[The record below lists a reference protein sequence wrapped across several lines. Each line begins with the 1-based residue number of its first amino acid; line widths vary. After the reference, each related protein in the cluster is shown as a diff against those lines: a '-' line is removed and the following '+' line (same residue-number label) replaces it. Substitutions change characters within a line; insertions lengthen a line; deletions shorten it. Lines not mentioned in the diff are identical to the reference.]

1 MARQLRF
8 DTPEELADKIIDKLS
23 QAELHVTTRALIV
36 HINAQIPVQELEK
49 TVAASNAVVETSRKS
64 KARKPEIIAP
74 QASTDKMWLYRA
86 KKGWGLTNLTMPI
99 ERVAQR
105 LQQHYGC
112 EILATKE
119 GKINFLPSNPT
130 TIDELQNKGF
140 VVYRQD
146 LNKKAA

>member
-36 HINAQIPVQELEK
+36 HINAQIPDKELEK
-49 TVAASNAVVETSRKS
+49 TVAANNKAVVETSRKP
-64 KARKPEIIAP
+64 KALKP
-74 QASTDKMWLYRA
+74 QVSTDKMWLYQA
-86 KKGWGLTNLTMPI
+86 KKGWALANINLPI
-99 ERVAQR
+99 EKVIQR
-105 LQQHYGC
+105 LQKHYGC
-112 EILATKE
+112 KILATKE
-119 GKINFLPSNPT
+119 GKINFLPSKPT
-130 TIDELQNKGF
+130 TIDELQKNGF

>member
-1 MARQLRF
+1 MSRQLRF
-8 DTPEELADKIIDKLS
+8 DTPEELATKMIAKMNY
-23 QAELHVTTRALIV
+23 QELCITTRVLV
-36 HINAQIPVQELEK
+36 LHINQQIPVKQLEK
-49 TVAASNAVVETSRKS
+49 TVATNNTKVEATSRKP
-64 KARKPEIIAP
+64 KARKP
-74 QASTDKMWLYRA
+74 QVSTDKMWLYQA
-86 KKGWGLTNLTMPI
+86 KNGWALTNLSMPI
-99 ERVAQR
+99 ERVVQR

-119 GKINFLPSNPT
+119 GKINFLPSKPT